1 MVEFKV
7 RRVALR
13 IEPRTVASGAQC
25 QRRSAGGP
33 PTGRLWTTGHF
44 AKGWIRRQCSPHC
57 RGPCRR
63 RRPRSNGLMARS
75 LVRALRGPAA
85 TRDDAYARFA
95 LNHQPED
102 GVAFRAFERSHFVPV
117 SDRRDAYERSLD
129 IARDALGLDI
139 HGLFLLSVLHAPN
152 TKAGVNPWV
161 KFGGRKNPA
170 STL

>member
-1 MVEFKV
+1 
-7 RRVALR
+7 
-13 IEPRTVASGAQC
+13 
-25 QRRSAGGP
+25 
-33 PTGRLWTTGHF
+33 
-44 AKGWIRRQCSPHC
+44 
-57 RGPCRR
+57 
-63 RRPRSNGLMARS
+63 MARS

-85 TRDDAYARFA
+85 TRDDAHAWFA

-161 KFGGRKNPA
+161 TFRGRKNPG
-170 STL
+170 STV